1 MTQQRPDRRPRKNAD
16 RQTLSRDAWLD
27 AAAGAIA
34 EGGFDNV
41 RILVLARKLGVTRG
55 SFYWHFQ
62 DHAQFV
68 QAFLT
73 RWRDRRIHE
82 LQYWRPAETDDAH
95 TALMNMVNFLLS
107 EPARNLHRLRVELAV
122 RDYARRDDYAAE
134 MVNEVDRA
142 RLAQA
147 KDFIAR
153 IEPDDEAARDMAL
166 LLYVSTVGSQV
177 VLTGPVG
184 DQDTIERVERL
195 ITRVMAGRG

>member
-1 MTQQRPDRRPRKNAD
+1 MSKQSKVAQPQKNKGKSN
-16 RQTLSRDAWLD
+16 LSRDAWLD

-34 EGGFDNV
+34 EGGFGNV
-41 RILVLARKLGVTRG
+41 RILVLAKKLGVTRG

-62 DHAQFV
+62 DHPQFIH
-68 QAFLT
+68 AFLT

-82 LQYWRPAETDDAH
+82 LQYWRPAETDDAR

-107 EPARNLHRLRVELAV
+107 EPARNLRRLRVELAV
-122 RDYARRDDYAAE
+122 RDYARRDDYAAR
-134 MVNEVDRA
+134 MVDEVDRA

-184 DQDTIERVERL
+184 DEETIERVERL

>member
-1 MTQQRPDRRPRKNAD
+1 MSQQRKGTPAQSRDKAS
-16 RQTLSRDAWLD
+16 LSRDVWLD

-34 EGGFDNV
+34 EGGFGNV
-41 RILVLARKLGVTRG
+41 RILVLAKKLGVTRG

-62 DHAQFV
+62 DHAEFI

-73 RWRDRRIHE
+73 RWRDRRIQE
-82 LQYWRPAETDDAH
+82 LEYWRPAETDDAR

-107 EPARNLHRLRVELAV
+107 EPARNLRRLRVELAV
-122 RDYARRDDYAAE
+122 RDYARRDDYAAA
-134 MVNEVDRA
+134 MVDEVDRA

-184 DQDTIERVERL
+184 DEETIERVERL
-195 ITRVMAGRG
+195 ITRVMAGRE